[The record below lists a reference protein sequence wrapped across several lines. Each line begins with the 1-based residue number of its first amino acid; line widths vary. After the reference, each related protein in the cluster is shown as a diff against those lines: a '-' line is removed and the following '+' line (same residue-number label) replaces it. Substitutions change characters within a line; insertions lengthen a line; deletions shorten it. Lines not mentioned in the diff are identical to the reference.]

1 MNSCLKNVDLKD
13 IDEKFWKTVEYERQ
27 LFEARKSKDPKP
39 SNPNK

>member
-1 MNSCLKNVDLKD
+1 MNSCREKLDLRD
-13 IDEKFWKTVEYERQ
+13 LDEKFWKAIEYERQ